1 MTNMFLG
8 FADGLWSLSS
18 RCFTWLWVE
27 GAWRP
32 PQWRCA
38 AGRPERPR
46 RCTCRPSAGGSNSQR
61 LSSPPALFPELNIQR
76 SNSTHTDE
84 DYNSLFFFFFTPA
97 TWPRVSACSHCESK
111 ARVLGDVPVPGEH
124 GGPPASPW
132 RQARPPEVSVIFGN
146 AEGIGD
152 IKVQQLFKDLRRK
165 ERETRKY
172 TELLWLCVSDGMMI
186 MHERW

>member
-61 LSSPPALFPELNIQR
+61 LSSPPVLFPELNIQR

-84 DYNSLFFFFFTPA
+84 DYNSLFFFFLLLQLGHE
-97 TWPRVSACSHCESK
+97 WV
-111 ARVLGDVPVPGEH
+111 RVLTVKAKRASLVMSQCQGNTEDRLRLLDDRPGH
-124 GGPPASPW
+124 QKCPSSLGTPKASETSKSSSSLKTCEEK
-132 RQARPPEVSVIFGN
+132 RGKQGN
-146 AEGIGD
+146 TLNYYD
-152 IKVQQLFKDLRRK
+152 
-165 ERETRKY
+165 
-172 TELLWLCVSDGMMI
+172 CV
-186 MHERW
+186 WVTVWW

>member
-84 DYNSLFFFFFTPA
+84 DYNSLFFFFYSCNLATSECVFSLWKQSARPWWCPSARGTRRTACVSLTTGPA
-97 TWPRVSACSHCESK
+97 TRSVRHLWERRRHRRHQS
-111 ARVLGDVPVPGEH
+111 
-124 GGPPASPW
+124 PA
-132 RQARPPEVSVIFGN
+132 A
-146 AEGIGD
+146 
-152 IKVQQLFKDLRRK
+152 L
-165 ERETRKY
+165 
-172 TELLWLCVSDGMMI
+172 
-186 MHERW
+186 